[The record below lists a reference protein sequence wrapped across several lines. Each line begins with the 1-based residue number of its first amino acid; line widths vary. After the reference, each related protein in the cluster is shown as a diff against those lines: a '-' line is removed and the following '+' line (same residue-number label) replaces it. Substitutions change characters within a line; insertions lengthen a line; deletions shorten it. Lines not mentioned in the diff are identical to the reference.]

1 MNRNPKNI
9 LVVRTDRIGDVVLS
23 LPLATIIKKHYPK
36 CEVTFLLKEYSKAL
50 ASNHPDIDNIITIE
64 EKGDHIPIKSN
75 VSRIKQFHFDYGII
89 VYPTFKIALIL
100 FLSRIKHRIGTG
112 YRWYSFLFNKKFY
125 EHRQSG
131 NSHELEYN
139 VNLLKNIG
147 INENIDETIVS
158 FKLRAAEKNIQNIT
172 NYLSKTSFNPHLSTI
187 IIHPGSGGSAV
198 ELPLHKF
205 KALLEILARELRLN
219 IILTGNE
226 TEKKICKELSVNNNI
241 INTAGKFSLDDL
253 IAIIS
258 KADIVV
264 ANSTG
269 PIHIAAALGK
279 QVVGFY
285 PKVKECSPRRW
296 GPYTTKKIIFTP
308 EIDCNNCTIKQC
320 TRLNCMNSISINS
333 VADSIKKI
341 LNIN

>member
-1 MNRNPKNI
+1 MTKNPQNI

-36 CEVTFLLKEYSKAL
+36 CKVTFLLKEYSKVL
-50 ASNHPDIDNIITIE
+50 ASNHPDIDHIITIE
-64 EKGDHIPIKSN
+64 EKDDHIPIISN
-75 VSRIKQFHFDYGII
+75 ISRIKQFHFDYGII

-100 FLSRIKHRIGTG
+100 FLASIKHRIGTG

-131 NSHELEYN
+131 NNHELEYN

-158 FKLRAAEKNIQNIT
+158 FKLRAAKKNIQNIA
-172 NYLSKTSFNPHLSTI
+172 NYLSKTSFNPHFPTI

-198 ELPLHKF
+198 DLPLHKF
-205 KALLEILARELRLN
+205 KTLLEILARELKLN

-226 TEKKICKELSVNNNI
+226 NEKKICKELSVNNNI
-241 INTAGKFSLDDL
+241 INTAGKFPLDDL

-279 QVVGFY
+279 YVVGFY

-296 GPYTTKKIIFTP
+296 GPYTPKKIIFTP

-320 TRLNCMNSISINS
+320 NRLNCMNSISINS

-341 LNIN
+341 LDIN